1 MGRSKAKP
9 EQGQT
14 VLAEL
19 FHSGHLQG
27 MRKPECWLKVFSDA
41 NKERETVAELLRL
54 ESASLPENTSAA
66 FYAGLEPGL
75 SKFCAIDRFSRGQ
88 AVITIYEQP
97 ASKKN
102 GRSNTKTG
110 RSFPSANYARFCRL
124 YTPVFEY
131 IARQLPTER
140 TVRQISF
147 VGGSKVNFDLSNKA
161 ESIMDCLVDS
171 GILKDDNWKNVSDLR
186 LYRNVRDM
194 KQCRRN
200 EAVQIYLE

>member
-1 MGRSKAKP
+1 MVRSKP
-9 EQGQT
+9 EQEQRT
-14 VLAEL
+14 DVLAEL
-19 FHSGHLQG
+19 FHSGHMQG
-27 MRKPECWLKVFSDA
+27 MRKPKCWLKVFSDA
-41 NKERETVAELLRL
+41 SKEREAVAELLRVDAT
-54 ESASLPENTSAA
+54 SVPENTSAA

-75 SKFCAIDRFSRGQ
+75 SKFCAIDRFSKGQ

-102 GRSNTKTG
+102 GRANTKKG
-110 RSFPSANYARFCRL
+110 RSFPSANYARFGRL

-140 TVRQISF
+140 TVKQISF
-147 VGGSKVNFDLSNKA
+147 IGGSKVNFDLTNKA

-171 GILKDDNWKNVSDLR
+171 GILKDDSWKYVSDLR